1 MHQLPQAEV
10 VLVPV
15 GGGGLIAGVAAA
27 IKHINPQVLIY
38 VWLLFLFGL
47 YLDFLIIH
55 CVESPLIFQGIEPDK
70 CCCFFKAMENEYPYQ
85 TAIGRSVAESL
96 GVPNAGWNAFHTA
109 RSLIDKMVSKSK
121 MIIFGWSLTIR
132 HMSILSPKYTHVLL
146 NKLQYS
152 IGRALFLRDI
162 LGVLK
167 RTNVSVSLSVI

>member
-1 MHQLPQAEV
+1 
-10 VLVPV
+10 
-15 GGGGLIAGVAAA
+15 
-27 IKHINPQVLIY
+27 
-38 VWLLFLFGL
+38 
-47 YLDFLIIH
+47 
-55 CVESPLIFQGIEPDK
+55 
-70 CCCFFKAMENEYPYQ
+70 MENEYPYQ

-146 NKLQYS
+146 NKLQYT
-152 IGRALFLRDI
+152 LFLRDI